1 VQISSG
7 VDLAKI
13 CILVLDRS
21 AKSAHAIGQILK
33 SIGCQVSVTTDQS
46 EAAALAEKQLFNLV
60 VEAFDPDTVDAIAFM
75 NRIRAIAPDTQFIFA
90 SEKGTI
96 QVAVNAIH
104 KGA

>member
-1 VQISSG
+1 MQISSG

-21 AKSAHAIGQILK
+21 ASSAHAIGQILK

-46 EAAALAEKQLFNLV
+46 EAVTLAEKQLFNLV

-75 NRIRAIAPDTQFIFA
+75 NSIRAITPDTQFIFA
-90 SEKGTI
+90 SDKGTM
-96 QVAVNAIH
+96 V
-104 KGA
+104 KWL